1 MELFPGDVV
10 WVDLD
15 PTRGREQGGI
25 RPGVVVS
32 SAAFL
37 RAVDAL
43 AIVVPLTSRE
53 RGWPNHVAVSGASGL
68 SSPSWAMTEQPRCV
82 SRERILRWTGSVDD
96 DTFAAIRVYLA
107 DALDF

>member
-15 PTRGREQGGI
+15 PARGREQGGI
-25 RPGVVVS
+25 RPGVVIS
-32 SAAFL
+32 SASYL
-37 RAVDAL
+37 RAVTAL
-43 AIVVPLTSRE
+43 AIVIPVTTRE
-53 RGWPNHVAVSGASGL
+53 RSWPNHVAVGGRSGL
-68 SSPSWAMTEQPRCV
+68 NAPSWAMTEQPRSI

-96 DTFAAIRVYLA
+96 DTFAAIRLYLG